1 MGECGIRGLKKK
13 KKKQSGGMKAEEDD
27 QQIFMRNKWIEN
39 ERMQEKQINE

>member
-1 MGECGIRGLKKK
+1 MRVTDGWMWDKRFKKKK

-39 ERMQEKQINE
+39 

>member
-39 ERMQEKQINE
+39 

>member
-1 MGECGIRGLKKK
+1 MGECGIRGFKKK

-39 ERMQEKQINE
+39 